1 MIRTKGEAGT
11 GNIVEAV
18 RHMRAVM
25 DGIRELA
32 NTLQEELMAKAK
44 EMGAPFELV
53 EEVATT
59 LASHGLLRL
68 RRAGS
73 RDDKR

>member
-25 DGIRELA
+25 DGIKQVVNAQDSDLKELA
-32 NTLQEELMAKAK
+32 DKFRVPVDVVK
-44 EMGAPFELV
+44 EV
-53 EEVATT
+53 KK
-59 LASHGLLRL
+59 LANCPSSI
-68 RRAGS
+68 S
-73 RDDKR
+73 RQAA